1 VIKEHLIYFYYFEWF
16 NYFYLFI
23 IVAKYANFDMSISF
37 ICYLL
42 FFYLMLINLLS
53 LHYYLEFELLI
64 LKILII
70 IQFNYFDL
78 EFLVLYFRV
87 FNFRIVPASAKVIQL
102 LKNLYSTTELNWIF
116 LFHWNSDC
124 LYCLINFYLY

>member
-1 VIKEHLIYFYYFEWF
+1 
-16 NYFYLFI
+16 
-23 IVAKYANFDMSISF
+23 
-37 ICYLL
+37 
-42 FFYLMLINLLS
+42 MLINLLS

-102 LKNLYSTTELNWIF
+102 LKNLYSTTELN
-116 LFHWNSDC
+116 
-124 LYCLINFYLY
+124 